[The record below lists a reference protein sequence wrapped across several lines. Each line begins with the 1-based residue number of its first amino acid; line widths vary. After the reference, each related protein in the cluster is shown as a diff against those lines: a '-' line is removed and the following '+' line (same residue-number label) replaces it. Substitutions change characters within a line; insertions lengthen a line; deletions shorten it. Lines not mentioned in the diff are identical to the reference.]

1 MLCFFRYPFTLPISH
16 AFFLMPFIFTFLS
29 FSLCLLHRTVP
40 THIDLWQTYQRTIFS
55 EYPRISTT
63 LKRTISLS
71 SPSLW
76 SMWISKLVS
85 ENLDIS
91 SGYLGLSWHSLH
103 PDMWIHTTMF
113 LIMLFDHYTMKMLVM
128 DVNDLVLKSSDIN
141 SSCMHMIL
149 PKLRFIIRRI

>member
-1 MLCFFRYPFTLPISH
+1 MHFALCLSFSP
-16 AFFLMPFIFTFLS
+16 FLS
-29 FSLCLLHRTVP
+29 FSLCLLQRTVP
-40 THIDLWQTYQRTIFS
+40 THIDLWQTYKCTIFS

-85 ENLDIS
+85 KNVDIT
-91 SGYLGLSWHSLH
+91 SGYLGLSRHSLH

-113 LIMLFDHYTMKMLVM
+113 LIMLFDHLTMKMLVM
-128 DVNDLVLKSSDIN
+128 DVNDMVLKSSDT
-141 SSCMHMIL
+141 SSSFMNMIL
-149 PKLRFIIRRI
+149 PKSRFIIRRIKM